1 MHNIKDIRKDIDNFK
16 NTIKNRN
23 VDVDFDQILNLDE
36 ENRKLIQEKE
46 KLEMEKKSISKSK
59 DETLFEKSKEI
70 SNKIDDLSKNQKN
83 VKDQLDQIL
92 SNIPNLPLNDVPVGK
107 DENSNK
113 EVVKSGKIKEM
124 SFKPKSHYEIG
135 EKLNMLDFDLATKT
149 TGSRFVFVK
158 DKLAS
163 LERAISNFMIDTH
176 VNNNGYTEISPP
188 LMATD
193 NTMFGTGQLP
203 KFENDQ
209 FEIKFDDKNDRK
221 FLIPTAEVILTNM
234 VKNQILNLKS
244 LPMRLVASTPCFR
257 KEAGSYGKD
266 TKGMI
271 RQHQFYKV
279 ELVSIVENNKCIE
292 ELERMTNCATKILD
306 DLQLPYRKII
316 LSTGDM
322 GFSAEKTYDI
332 EVWLPSENKYRE
344 ISSCS
349 SCGTFQAKRMK
360 ARYKNNNNENE
371 FVGTLNGRLVAS
383 TPCFRKEAGSY
394 GKDTKGMIRQHQ
406 FYKVELV
413 SIVENNKCIEELERM
428 TNCATKILDDLQL
441 PYRKIILST
450 GDMGFSA
457 EKTYDIE
464 VWLPSENKYRE
475 ISSCSSCGTFQAKRM
490 KARYKNNNNENEFV
504 GTLNGSGL
512 AVGRTLIAILEN
524 YQTEDGSIIIPEKLR
539 PYMNN
544 MEKIG
549 IN

>member
-1 MHNIKDIRKDIDNFK
+1 MHNIKDIRNNFEDFK
-16 NTIKNRN
+16 NSIKGRN
-23 VDVDFDQILNLDE
+23 FDVNLNDIIELDK
-36 ENRKLIQEKE
+36 ENRKYIQDKE

-59 DETLFEKSKEI
+59 DEKLFAKSKEI
-70 SNKIDDLSKNQKN
+70 SLKIDDLNKNQKI
-83 VKDQLDQIL
+83 VKDKLDKIL
-92 SNIPNLPLNDVPVGK
+92 STIPNVPLKDVPIGK
-107 DENSNK
+107 DENDNK
-113 EVVKSGKIKEM
+113 EIVKVGNIKEF

-135 EKLNMLDFDLATKT
+135 EKLNMLDFELATKT

-176 VNNNGYTEISPP
+176 TKNNGYTEISPP
-188 LMATD
+188 LIATD

-234 VKNQILNLKS
+234 VKNQIVNIKS

-279 ELVSIVENNKCIE
+279 ELVSIVQNDKCLD
-292 ELERMTNCATKILD
+292 ELERMTNCATRILE
-306 DLQLPYRKII
+306 DLNLPYRKVI
-316 LSTGDM
+316 LSSGDM

-332 EVWLPSENKYRE
+332 EVWLPSEKKYRE

-360 ARYKNNNNENE
+360 ARYKNKDNN
-371 FVGTLNGRLVAS
+371 
-383 TPCFRKEAGSY
+383 
-394 GKDTKGMIRQHQ
+394 I
-406 FYKVELV
+406 
-413 SIVENNKCIEELERM
+413 
-428 TNCATKILDDLQL
+428 
-441 PYRKIILST
+441 
-450 GDMGFSA
+450 
-457 EKTYDIE
+457 
-464 VWLPSENKYRE
+464 
-475 ISSCSSCGTFQAKRM
+475 
-490 KARYKNNNNENEFV
+490 EFV

-524 YQTEDGSIIIPEKLR
+524 YQTEDGSIIIPDVLK
-539 PYMNN
+539 PYMGNID
-544 MEKIG
+544 KIS